1 MAYYEKVRTA
11 LTELLPAMVADGGGA
26 ELVSLDGEG
35 VVTLKLTGTCN
46 FCPSRQLSAE
56 ALKRGLNARVPEIN
70 EVVVVFPPVDVR
82 PCSSMNE
89 KVMR

>member
-1 MAYYEKVRTA
+1 MEYYEKVQSA

-26 ELVSLDGEG
+26 ELVSLDSNG

-56 ALKRGLNARVPEIN
+56 ALRRGLNARVPEITG
-70 EVVVVFPPVDVR
+70 VVVVFPLVERSDLSVA
-82 PCSSMNE
+82 E
-89 KVMR
+89 